1 MTLKLSPIS
10 ATNIKEDSSKTY
22 PDKNIPKKN
31 LLEIHFN
38 ADELNILMDE
48 VQGSNERDD
57 SIKFLTQKRKRKKFT
72 TIKNIQEKEKYIH
85 YKKRKILLPNNKKLK
100 ISLMTYN
107 ILNQICMKKLNRP
120 DLNLDDRMNKIKKE
134 ILSLNPD
141 IFCLQEADTFIY
153 QNYLMQD
160 DMQQYEILYGTNCG
174 SSFINIIAFKKN
186 KFKLKSF
193 RNFSL
198 LFLGKASG
206 NRGMMGIDL
215 ELIENNNNNNNELI
229 ENNDSKIFSVYNV
242 HFPWKF
248 ENDRVL
254 MLNMLFEY
262 IKDNNNI
269 NNVFILGDF
278 NSEPASRIIKL
289 FYYNKIKNDKNN
301 FYIKKLKT
309 KKSSFDLRTLKLS
322 KCIYNNFRFKSA
334 YQSYSKTKEIKGDLM
349 RHPAFTSRTKFFK
362 RTIDYIFFSKSI
374 QINKI
379 LKLPLYFDVDRDKY
393 LPSKEYPSDHLK
405 LFAEF
410 SL

>member
-1 MTLKLSPIS
+1 MTLEIASTI
-10 ATNIKEDSSKTY
+10 ARNIKEDFSKEY
-22 PDKNIPKKN
+22 SDINISKKSLN
-31 LLEIHFN
+31 EMHFN

-48 VQGSNERDD
+48 VRGSNERDD
-57 SIKFLTQKRKRKKFT
+57 PVKFLTQKRKRKKFI
-72 TIKNIQEKEKYIH
+72 TIKNTQEKDKFIH
-85 YKKRKILLPNNKKLK
+85 YRKRKVLPNNNNKKLK

-107 ILNQICMKKLNRP
+107 ILNQIFMKKLNRP
-120 DLNLDDRMNKIKKE
+120 DLNLNDRMNKIKKE

-141 IFCLQEADTFIY
+141 VFCLQEADTFIY

-160 DMQQYEILYGTNCG
+160 DMKQYDILYGTNCG

-186 KFKLKSF
+186 MFKLKSF

-198 LFLGKASG
+198 LFLGKAAG

-215 ELIENNNNNNNELI
+215 ELIQNKSDELL
-229 ENNDSKIFSVYNV
+229 ENNDNKIISVYNV
-242 HFPWKF
+242 HFPWKY

-254 MLNMLFEY
+254 MLNMLFDY

-278 NSEPASRIIKL
+278 NSEPDSRIIKL
-289 FYYNKIKNDKNN
+289 FYYNKSKNDKNN
-301 FYIKKLKT
+301 FYIKQLKSKKL
-309 KKSSFDLRTLKLS
+309 SFDLRTLKLS
-322 KCIYNNFRFKSA
+322 KRTYKNFRFKSA
-334 YQSYSKTKEIKGDLM
+334 YQCYSKKREIKGDLM
-349 RHPAFTSRTKFFK
+349 RHPSFTSRTKFFK

-379 LKLPLYFDVDRDKY
+379 LKLPLYFDVDKDKY